1 MKPIKPDCCETCGR
15 SIELSFHH
23 LIPKKVH
30 NKPTI
35 QKLHAEKSLDHY
47 GIWMCKDCHKKI
59 HRLYDHK
66 TLAEEYY
73 TLKRLKSSAEFRKF
87 IAWVRKQKKRV
98 K

>member
-1 MKPIKPDCCETCGR
+1 MKSIKPDCCETCRR

-23 LIPKKVH
+23 LVPKKVH
-30 NKPTI
+30 NKPAI

-47 GIWMCKDCHKKI
+47 GIWVCKDCHKKI

-73 TLKRLKSSAEFRKF
+73 TLKRLKSSTEFRKF